1 MATITRST
9 PSPWVMTMMN
19 PVMKFVI
26 NRGWGSVGDHL
37 MVMHWIGR
45 KTGREY
51 STPVGRHEIDGQ
63 LFTITQA
70 SYKYNFVGGGPA
82 ELVLDGE
89 RQPFTATVVDAPDLV
104 GQRMRSILDHTDPK
118 RGQRA
123 LASKIEGT
131 PTVEE
136 LAEYA
141 TDQGAVVLDFVPT

>member
-9 PSPWVMTMMN
+9 PSPWVMNMMN
-19 PVMKFVI
+19 PAMKFVI
-26 NRGWGSVGDHL
+26 ARGWGSVGEHL
-37 MVMHWIGR
+37 MVLHWTGR

-70 SYKYNFVGGGPA
+70 SYKYNFLGGHPA
-82 ELVLDGE
+82 ELVLDAE
-89 RQPFTATVVDAPDLV
+89 RRPFTATVVDAPDLV
-104 GQRMRSILDHTDPK
+104 GQRMRSILDRHDPK

-123 LASKIEGT
+123 LASKIEGE

-141 TDQGAVVLDFVPT
+141 SSEGAVVLDFVPA